1 MIDLTTKNKEVKEK
15 SVPTFTK
22 KQLLSSKRYSNRVDL
37 LNVLLEEDVKY
48 SHEKVEQ
55 IIDKFMKGKVK

>member
-1 MIDLTTKNKEVKEK
+1 MIDLTTKKKEVKDK

-22 KQLLSSKRYSNRVDL
+22 EQLLSSKKYSNRIDL
-37 LNVLLEEDVKY
+37 LNVLLEDNVKY
-48 SHEKVEQ
+48 SHEKVAQ